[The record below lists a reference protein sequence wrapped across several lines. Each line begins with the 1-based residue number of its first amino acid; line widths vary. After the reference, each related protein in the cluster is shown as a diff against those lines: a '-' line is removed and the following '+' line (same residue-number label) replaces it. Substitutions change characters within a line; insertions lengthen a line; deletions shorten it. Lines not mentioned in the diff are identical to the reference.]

1 METFLP
7 TLSPMAREVFSLIW
21 EVVKTWWWRVFP
33 FLLFYRARYFWF
45 WWRQERWSA
54 TQPFMMLEVK
64 FPREVL
70 KPMKAMENVFSGFW
84 QMHDP
89 PNQREMW
96 FVGQYQLNFSL
107 EIISTEGRVHFCIR
121 LPRKNRSLFEAAIYS
136 QYPEAEVTEVED
148 YTKQVP
154 QDIPN
159 KDWDLWGTNYIL
171 EKPDVYPIKTYLQFF
186 EDNPNVEEEKRIDP
200 LALLV
205 EGISQLGPGEHMW
218 VQLILVPVLPEQ
230 NNYVQRGREI
240 VDKLVR
246 RPEKVN
252 PSLGGDLVNV
262 SSVLLTGKTP
272 GEGKEEV
279 RELIP
284 PEMKLTPGE
293 RDIVMGIEQKIS
305 KYQFVTVIRF
315 VYVARRENWFGAV
328 RAIPMSFFSQL
339 STVNLN
345 NLRPFRPTLT
355 KVYTIFTWFL
365 DKRRLYVRKRRLFRS
380 YTRRLAPMFPDMV
393 PGRFIMNTEEL
404 ATIFHFPSEMV
415 VASSGLAR
423 VESKKGQSPTEI
435 PSE

>member
-1 METFLP
+1 MENLLP
-7 TLSPMAREVFSLIW
+7 TLLPIMREVLFLTW
-21 EVVKTWWWRVFP
+21 EVVKTWWWLVFP
-33 FLLFYRARYFWF
+33 FLFYDRARYLWF
-45 WWRQERWSA
+45 WWRQERWGA
-54 TQPFMMLEVK
+54 TQPMMMLEVR

-89 PNQREMW
+89 PNDRERW
-96 FVGQYQLNFSL
+96 FMGQYQLNFSL
-107 EIISTEGRVHFCIR
+107 EIVSTEGKVHFYMR

-136 QYPEAEVTEVED
+136 QYAEAEVTEVED

-154 QDIPN
+154 RDIPN
-159 KDWDLWGTNYIL
+159 KDWNVWGTNYVL

-186 EDNPNVEEEKRIDP
+186 EENPDTEEEKRIDP
-200 LALLV
+200 LALLT
-205 EGISQLGPGEHMW
+205 EGLSQLGPGEHMW
-218 VQLILVPVLPEQ
+218 VQLILVPVLPEEEH
-230 NNYVQRGREI
+230 YVERGQKI

-246 RPEKVN
+246 RQEKVN
-252 PSLGGDLVNV
+252 PSVTGDIKDAG
-262 SSVLLTGKTP
+262 SILLTGKTP
-272 GEGKEEV
+272 GAGAEEP

-293 RDIVMGIEQKIS
+293 RDIVTAIDQKIS
-305 KYQFVTVIRF
+305 KYQFKTVIRF
-315 VYVARRENWFGAV
+315 AYVAKRENWFGAA

-365 DKRRLYVRKRRLFRS
+365 DKRRLYVRQRRLFRYYIS
-380 YTRRLAPMFPDMV
+380 RLAPMFPDMV

-404 ATIFHFPSEMV
+404 ATIFHLPSEMV
-415 VASSGLAR
+415 VSASGLSR
-423 VESKKGQSPTEI
+423 VESKKGQAPSEI
-435 PSE
+435 PRE